1 MNHDTPQPPSLKA
14 RVAFLLDERNAKNA
28 KAAMLVT
35 GTIVGLIILS
45 AIQVVLESYPGT
57 SFMALWLETINWTC
71 TALFTI
77 ELGLRIWTADLL
89 DPKYSGFW
97 GRLRFLVT
105 PYSVIDVVAILP
117 AAISLVIPGG
127 SWATL
132 KVLRILRLLKLARFL
147 KSFNFI
153 ISATRKKKSELSIS
167 MQILLLLTFI
177 LSVLLH
183 SVENAAQPDDFSS
196 IWHAMLWSMSQYIG
210 DIGGYADFAPV
221 TTAGKLLAT
230 CVGILS
236 IAIFAVPSG
245 IIASGFVEEMEEEKQ
260 GEEVDRHV
268 QLIESSFAPTKVN
281 ALGKLALPVRRRT
294 LPFLQSKLELTPEEI
309 MFAIR
314 ASEQLR
320 LKFEKS
326 SPEMKVYDMTVVEH
340 FKKNRTYGFE
350 TQPEGAKVHV
360 INPQGRAER
369 GISHFALA
377 MGEAG
382 QHHVVS
388 NEVYAGSEV
397 LQDQKCNVTIN
408 PVFAGDG
415 SLGFEGADAFVADA
429 AGEVNSKQD
438 WLIVLRSSAAHHAA
452 QFHVVFGGQKGNST
466 IDEVESPTVQPE
478 SKEQLQRFLDRL
490 DSEMTALGHNTQTHE
505 TFTNTS
511 PNLLHQHLY
520 RKTGANVISLFV
532 SIELLSAPKKGYY
545 DVLAGLVPAL
555 KELTR

>member
-1 MNHDTPQPPSLKA
+1 MNKVPTPSPSFKA
-14 RVAFLLDERNAKNA
+14 QVAFLLDERNARTTR
-28 KAAMLVT
+28 AAMLVT
-35 GTIVGLIILS
+35 GTIVGLIIVS
-45 AIQVVLESYPGT
+45 AIQVVLESHPST
-57 SFMALWLETINWTC
+57 TTMAHWLDAINWTC
-71 TALFTI
+71 TIVFTL

-89 DPKYSGFW
+89 DPRYSGLS
-97 GRLRFLVT
+97 GRLRFLAT

-117 AAISLVIPGG
+117 AAISLFVPGS

-210 DIGGYADFAPV
+210 DIGGYADFTPI

-260 GEEVDRHV
+260 AEEVAGHV
-268 QLIESSFAPTKVN
+268 RLITSSFAPSKVK
-281 ALGKLALPVRRRT
+281 ALGRTSLPVRRRT

-314 ASEQLR
+314 ASDELR

-340 FKKNRTYGFE
+340 FKKNREYGFE
-350 TQPEGAKVHV
+350 TNPEGANVHI

-388 NEVYAGSEV
+388 NEVFAGSEV
-397 LQDQKCNVTIN
+397 LEAQKCNVTIN
-408 PVFAGDG
+408 PLFAGDEP
-415 SLGFEGADAFVADA
+415 LGFEGADAFISDA
-429 AGEVNSKQD
+429 TGQVHSQTD

-452 QFHVVFGGQKGNST
+452 QFHVVFGGEKGNAT
-466 IDEVESPTVQPE
+466 IDEVESPTIQSG
-478 SKEQLQRFLDRL
+478 SKQQLQRFLKRL
-490 DSEMTALGHNTQTHE
+490 ETEMTALGHTTHTHQT
-505 TFTNTS
+505 FANTS

-532 SIELLSAPKKGYY
+532 SIELLSAPKKAYY
-545 DVLAGLVPAL
+545 DVLSGLVPAL
-555 KELTR
+555 KELSS

>member
-1 MNHDTPQPPSLKA
+1 MAHW
-14 RVAFLLDERNAKNA
+14 LDA
-28 KAAMLVT
+28 
-35 GTIVGLIILS
+35 
-45 AIQVVLESYPGT
+45 
-57 SFMALWLETINWTC
+57 INWTC
-71 TALFTI
+71 NIVFTL
-77 ELGLRIWTADLL
+77 ELGLRIWTANLL
-89 DPKYSGFW
+89 DPRYSGLS
-97 GRLRFLVT
+97 GRLRFLAT

-117 AAISLVIPGG
+117 AAISLFVPGS

-210 DIGGYADFAPV
+210 DIGGYADFTPI

-245 IIASGFVEEMEEEKQ
+245 IIASGFVEEMEGEKQ
-260 GEEVDRHV
+260 AEEVAGHV
-268 QLIESSFAPTKVN
+268 RLITSSFAPSKVK
-281 ALGKLALPVRRRT
+281 ALGRTSLPVRRRT

-314 ASEQLR
+314 ASDELR

-340 FKKNRTYGFE
+340 FKKNREYGFE
-350 TQPEGAKVHV
+350 TNPEGANVHI
-360 INPQGRAER
+360 INP
-369 GISHFALA
+369 L
-377 MGEAG
+377 
-382 QHHVVS
+382 
-388 NEVYAGSEV
+388 
-397 LQDQKCNVTIN
+397 
-408 PVFAGDG
+408 FAGDEP
-415 SLGFEGADAFVADA
+415 LGFEGADAFISDA
-429 AGEVNSKQD
+429 TGQVHSQTD

-452 QFHVVFGGQKGNST
+452 QFHVVFGGEKGNAT
-466 IDEVESPTVQPE
+466 IDEVESPTIQSG
-478 SKEQLQRFLDRL
+478 SKQQLQRFLERL
-490 DSEMTALGHNTQTHE
+490 ETEMSALGHTTHTHQT
-505 TFTNTS
+505 FANTS

-520 RKTGANVISLFV
+520 RRTGANVISLFV
-532 SIELLSAPKKGYY
+532 SIELLSAPKKAYY

-555 KELTR
+555 KELSS

>member
-1 MNHDTPQPPSLKA
+1 MTNEPLQPPSLKA
-14 RVAFLLDERNAKNA
+14 RVAFLLDERNAKNT
-28 KAAMLVT
+28 KAALLVT

-45 AIQVVLESYPGT
+45 AIQVVLESYPVT
-57 SFMALWLETINWTC
+57 SFMALWLDSINLTC
-71 TALFTI
+71 TAFFII

-89 DPKYSGFW
+89 DPKYSGFG
-97 GRLRFLVT
+97 GRLRFLMT
-105 PYSVIDVVAILP
+105 PYLMIDVVAILP
-117 AAISLVIPGG
+117 AAISLVVPGG

-183 SVENAAQPDDFSS
+183 GVESAAQPDDFSS

-210 DIGGYADFAPV
+210 DIGGYADFAPI
-221 TTAGKLLAT
+221 TSAGKLLAT

-260 GEEVDRHV
+260 GKEVDRHV
-268 QLIESSFAPTKVN
+268 RLIESSFAPTKVK
-281 ALGKLALPVRRRT
+281 ALGRLALPVRRRT

-350 TQPEGAKVHV
+350 TKHEGATLHI

-382 QHHVVS
+382 HYHVVS
-388 NEVYAGSEV
+388 NEVFAGSEV
-397 LQDQKCNVTIN
+397 LQDQKCNVTMN
-408 PVFAGDG
+408 PIFAGDD
-415 SLGFEGADAFVADA
+415 SLGFEGADAFIADA
-429 AGEVNSKQD
+429 AGEVNSAED
-438 WLIVLRSSAAHHAA
+438 WIIVLRSSAAHHAA
-452 QFHVVFGGQKGNST
+452 QFHVVFGGQKGDTT

-478 SKEQLQRFLDRL
+478 SKEKLQRFLDCMN
-490 DSEMTALGHNTQTHE
+490 SEMRALGHNTQTHE

-532 SIELLSAPKKGYY
+532 SIELLSAPKKDYY